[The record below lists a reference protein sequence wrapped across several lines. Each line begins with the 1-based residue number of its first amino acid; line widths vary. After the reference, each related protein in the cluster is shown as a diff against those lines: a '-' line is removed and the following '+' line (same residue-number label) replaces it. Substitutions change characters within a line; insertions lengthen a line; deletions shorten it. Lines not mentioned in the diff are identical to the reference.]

1 MGDFGLTE
9 KSGGTPIFIAPE
21 GLNKDSRVVGKTDIY
36 SYAVMVLFLM
46 FPAELAI
53 TLLFLP
59 IEENWEELNES
70 LSEFTLLLWI
80 IKSLIPDPEDRVDFE
95 SWKVI
100 IKEMKTFDK
109 NCLRSP
115 IDCEILEQNGLD
127 LGHLNKALEKEGGL
141 YFYILDYFGYD
152 IRSSQVNENEAYKMS
167 TAISQMQK
175 LSMFQSNVEIQKIS
189 QGRFF

>member
-1 MGDFGLTE
+1 M
-9 KSGGTPIFIAPE
+9 APE
-21 GLNKDSRVVGKTDIY
+21 GLDKDSRVIEKTDLY
-36 SYAVMVLFLM
+36 SFAVMVLFLM

-59 IEENWEELNES
+59 IDENWEELNQRLAGFS
-70 LSEFTLLLWI
+70 LILRIF
-80 IKSLIPDPEDRVDFE
+80 KSLLTNPRERVDFD

-100 IKEMKTFDK
+100 IQEMKNFDK
-109 NCLRSP
+109 NWLISH
-115 IDCEILEQNGLD
+115 INCEILEQNGLD

-141 YFYILDYFGYD
+141 YFYILDYFEYD

-167 TAISQMQK
+167 TANSQMQK